1 MAEYKARKAQYK
13 VDAVKEMTAEFTQ
26 YDGYMFADYRG
37 MSVQQVTDLRNQLR
51 KEEAEFR
58 VVKNRFAKIALNDL
72 GHKGTESHFTGP
84 TAVALTKGEDASI
97 LVSKILFD
105 VAKNTSL
112 QIKGAYLNGTLF
124 DTEAIADYSKLPTRS
139 GLISMLMGTIKAPL
153 SKLARTLQ
161 AVADGKQE

>member
-13 VDAVKEMTAEFTQ
+13 VDAVKEMTKEFTKF
-26 YDGYMFADYRG
+26 DGYIFADYRG
-37 MSVQQVTDLRNQLR
+37 MSVEQVTDLRNQLR
-51 KEEAEFR
+51 KQEAEFR

-72 GHKGTESHFTGP
+72 GHKGTDSNFTGP
-84 TAVALTKGEDASI
+84 TAVALTKGEDASN

-105 VAKNTSL
+105 VARTTSL
-112 QIKGAYLNGTLF
+112 QIKGAYLDGALF
-124 DTEAIADYSKLPTRS
+124 DVDAIAAYSKLPTRS
-139 GLISMLMGTIKAPL
+139 DLISMLMGTIKAPL